1 MHPLLCVLYSMIDFT
16 QGPKI
21 QMSALK
27 DILHD
32 MDGYFGE
39 YGQEM
44 KGIADFFGID
54 LGIVV
59 TLNMGYELRRVSS

>member
-1 MHPLLCVLYSMIDFT
+1 MSTLKELLS
-16 QGPKI
+16 
-21 QMSALK
+21 
-27 DILHD
+27 D

-59 TLNMGYELRRVSS
+59 TLNMAYDLRRVSLDQLE